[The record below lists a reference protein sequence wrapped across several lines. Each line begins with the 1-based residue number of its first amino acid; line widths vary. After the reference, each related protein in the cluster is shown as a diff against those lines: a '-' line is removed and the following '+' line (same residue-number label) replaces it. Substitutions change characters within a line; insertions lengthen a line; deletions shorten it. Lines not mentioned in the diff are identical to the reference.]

1 MGCRLGTDKGI
12 MRVRGP
18 RYLGVLMRHQ
28 SEGHASRRRA
38 VALAVAVALSA
49 SAGSASAQQ
58 EPSWTDRMGDFF
70 KRFVPGGGPPEQAQQ
85 PAQPQPAQQAPAA
98 VAPAGPPA
106 PAAQA
111 PATRAPAARAPAA
124 QAPTA
129 PAPAAAQAPAGQ
141 ATPAQQPAAEA
152 PAPPPPA
159 RASRPEP
166 SLVDR
171 VGDFFKR
178 LRPGADAPEPAARG
192 SGEAV
197 ADEEF
202 DCPAIDI
209 REGAST
215 LMVQVPGETNALS
228 LRYQASFV
236 RAARECIVKGKDVTI
251 KVGLQGRVI
260 LGPAGGPGDLKIP
273 VRYAL
278 VWEELGRTKMIWS
291 KLYVLP
297 VTIGDQQSNV
307 EFKHVEDDM
316 TVSIPKASELENY
329 MIYIGFD
336 PNGAPIEPRKSPP
349 PKKPK
354 KPPG

>member
-1 MGCRLGTDKGI
+1 MGCRLGTDKGTDLI
-12 MRVRGP
+12 TEQRD
-18 RYLGVLMRHQ
+18 LGVLMRNR
-28 SEGHASRRRA
+28 SEGHASRRWA
-38 VALAVAVALSA
+38 MALAVAVALA
-49 SAGSASAQQ
+49 VSAGSALAQ

-98 VAPAGPPA
+98 EAPAGPPA

-111 PATRAPAARAPAA
+111 PAAQAPAARA
-124 QAPTA
+124 QAPAA

-178 LRPGADAPEPAARG
+178 LRPGADAPEPATRG

-278 VWEELGRTKMIWS
+278 VWEELGRSKMIWS

-297 VTIGDQQSNV
+297 VTIGAEQSNV

-349 PKKPK
+349 PKKSK

>member
-1 MGCRLGTDKGI
+1 
-12 MRVRGP
+12 
-18 RYLGVLMRHQ
+18 
-28 SEGHASRRRA
+28 
-38 VALAVAVALSA
+38 
-49 SAGSASAQQ
+49 
-58 EPSWTDRMGDFF
+58 
-70 KRFVPGGGPPEQAQQ
+70 
-85 PAQPQPAQQAPAA
+85 
-98 VAPAGPPA
+98 
-106 PAAQA
+106 
-111 PATRAPAARAPAA
+111 
-124 QAPTA
+124 
-129 PAPAAAQAPAGQ
+129 
-141 ATPAQQPAAEA
+141 
-152 PAPPPPA
+152 
-159 RASRPEP
+159 
-166 SLVDR
+166 
-171 VGDFFKR
+171 
-178 LRPGADAPEPAARG
+178 
-192 SGEAV
+192 
-197 ADEEF
+197 
-202 DCPAIDI
+202 
-209 REGAST
+209 
-215 LMVQVPGETNALS
+215 MVQVPGETNALS

-297 VTIGDQQSNV
+297 VTIGAEQSNV

>member
-1 MGCRLGTDKGI
+1 
-12 MRVRGP
+12 
-18 RYLGVLMRHQ
+18 
-28 SEGHASRRRA
+28 
-38 VALAVAVALSA
+38 
-49 SAGSASAQQ
+49 
-58 EPSWTDRMGDFF
+58 MGDFF

-98 VAPAGPPA
+98 QAPAGPPA

-124 QAPTA
+124 QAP
-129 PAPAAAQAPAGQ
+129 AAQAPAATQ
-141 ATPAQQPAAEA
+141 APAAQAAPAQQPAAEA
-152 PAPPPPA
+152 PAPPPA

-178 LRPGADAPEPAARG
+178 LRPGADAPEPATRG

-215 LMVQVPGETNALS
+215 LMVQVPGESNALS

-297 VTIGDQQSNV
+297 VTIGDAAV
-307 EFKHVEDDM
+307 ERRVQACRGRHDGRD
-316 TVSIPKASELENY
+316 SEG
-329 MIYIGFD
+329 IG
-336 PNGAPIEPRKSPP
+336 A
-349 PKKPK
+349 
-354 KPPG
+354 

>member
-1 MGCRLGTDKGI
+1 
-12 MRVRGP
+12 
-18 RYLGVLMRHQ
+18 
-28 SEGHASRRRA
+28 
-38 VALAVAVALSA
+38 
-49 SAGSASAQQ
+49 
-58 EPSWTDRMGDFF
+58 MGDFF

-124 QAPTA
+124 QAPAA
-129 PAPAAAQAPAGQ
+129 PAPAATQAPAGQ
-141 ATPAQQPAAEA
+141 AAPAQQPAAEA

-178 LRPGADAPEPAARG
+178 LRPGADAPEPASRG

-197 ADEEF
+197 AGEEF

-278 VWEELGRTKMIWS
+278 VWEELGRSKMIWS

-297 VTIGDQQSNV
+297 VTIGAEQSNSSSS
-307 EFKHVEDDM
+307 M
-316 TVSIPKASELENY
+316 SRTT
-329 MIYIGFD
+329 
-336 PNGAPIEPRKSPP
+336 
-349 PKKPK
+349 
-354 KPPG
+354 

>member
-1 MGCRLGTDKGI
+1 M
-12 MRVRGP
+12 
-18 RYLGVLMRHQ
+18 
-28 SEGHASRRRA
+28 
-38 VALAVAVALSA
+38 ALAVAVALSA
-49 SAGSASAQQ
+49 SAGSALAQ

-124 QAPTA
+124 QAPAA
-129 PAPAAAQAPAGQ
+129 PAPAAAQTPAGQ
-141 ATPAQQPAAEA
+141 ATPVQQPGAEA

-178 LRPGADAPEPAARG
+178 LRPGADAPEPATRG

>member
-28 SEGHASRRRA
+28 SEGHANRRSA
-38 VALAVAVALSA
+38 VALAVAVTLAA
-49 SAGSASAQQ
+49 SVGSASAQQ

-124 QAPTA
+124 QAPAA
-129 PAPAAAQAPAGQ
+129 PAPAATQAPAGQ
-141 ATPAQQPAAEA
+141 AAPAQQPAAEA

-178 LRPGADAPEPAARG
+178 LRPGADAPEPAIARIRR
-192 SGEAV
+192 SG
-197 ADEEF
+197 
-202 DCPAIDI
+202 C
-209 REGAST
+209 R
-215 LMVQVPGETNALS
+215 
-228 LRYQASFV
+228 R
-236 RAARECIVKGKDVTI
+236 
-251 KVGLQGRVI
+251 RV
-260 LGPAGGPGDLKIP
+260 
-273 VRYAL
+273 
-278 VWEELGRTKMIWS
+278 
-291 KLYVLP
+291 
-297 VTIGDQQSNV
+297 
-307 EFKHVEDDM
+307 
-316 TVSIPKASELENY
+316 
-329 MIYIGFD
+329 
-336 PNGAPIEPRKSPP
+336 
-349 PKKPK
+349 
-354 KPPG
+354 

>member
-1 MGCRLGTDKGI
+1 
-12 MRVRGP
+12 MRNR
-18 RYLGVLMRHQ
+18 
-28 SEGHASRRRA
+28 SEGHASERF
-38 VALAVAVALSA
+38 VLALAVAAVLAAGAVSA
-49 SAGSASAQQ
+49 SAQ

-124 QAPTA
+124 QAP
-129 PAPAAAQAPAGQ
+129 AAQAPAGQ
-141 ATPAQQPAAEA
+141 AAPAQQPAAEA

-192 SGEAV
+192 SGEPV

-297 VTIGDQQSNV
+297 VTIGAEQSNV

-316 TVSIPKASELENY
+316 TVSIPKASELKNY

>member
-1 MGCRLGTDKGI
+1 
-12 MRVRGP
+12 
-18 RYLGVLMRHQ
+18 MRHQ
-28 SEGHASRRRA
+28 SEGHASERF
-38 VALAVAVALSA
+38 VLALAVAAVLAAGAVSA
-49 SAGSASAQQ
+49 SAQ

-70 KRFVPGGGPPEQAQQ
+70 KRFVPGGGPPEQPQQ

-124 QAPTA
+124 QAP
-129 PAPAAAQAPAGQ
+129 AAQAPAGQ
-141 ATPAQQPAAEA
+141 AAPAQQPAAEA

-192 SGEAV
+192 SGEPV

-297 VTIGDQQSNV
+297 VTIGAEQSNV